1 MGKHSSQRE
10 GQRYRLGEGAVA
22 NPYLPKAFT
31 YLSIHPLVHPT
42 NSPPVH
48 SPANVSTLAHMHP
61 FTCRHVSICSCMHAS
76 VYQCRHAS
84 IYPCMHA
91 SIYPRMHAFTHAG
104 KQSSCHPSVH
114 LTSRHFVP
122 HLFSLC
128 LPTHLPIIHLFSTIF
143 LWTWVSV
150 SPIHSSLSTLT
161 CSPILP
167 V

>member
-1 MGKHSSQRE
+1 M
-10 GQRYRLGEGAVA
+10 A

-42 NSPPVH
+42 ISPPVH

-61 FTCRHVSICSCMHAS
+61 FTCRHVSIRPCMHAS
-76 VYQCRHAS
+76 IYPCRHAS
-84 IYPCMHA
+84 IYPCRHA
-91 SIYPRMHAFTHAG
+91 SIYPCWHASIYSCMFAFTHAG
-104 KQSSCHPSVH
+104 RQSSCHPSVH

-128 LPTHLPIIHLFSTIF
+128 LPTHLPIIHLFSIIF

-161 CSPILP
+161 
-167 V
+167 